1 LVAVI
6 HLYKIGISFIFDPK
20 RRNIIISKGKKKI
33 LELEQRLKNVVL
45 LLDPFLYH
53 ID

>member
-1 LVAVI
+1 MVI
-6 HLYKIGISFIFDPK
+6 YLYKIGISFIFDFK

-33 LELEQRLKNVVL
+33 LELEYRLKNVVF
-45 LLDPFLYH
+45 LLDLFFYY